1 MKKISIIILI
11 SLLSTSLFAQE
22 SIEIA
27 FEINQNS
34 NQLVL
39 DSVLIENTT
48 ASCDTMIYYP
58 YSTLNLNM
66 LSGIDELYSQNKLQ
80 VIANYPNPFNTY
92 SIIELYVPE
101 QSVQFSIYDIQGKS
115 VLDKEIICGS
125 GLQQFKFHAG
135 AEAQYLIKV
144 KSGKQNTSLQLM
156 HTGDTGSKAQVEHLG
171 EISKIKTTKEK
182 TNGFIFT
189 SGDQLNCT
197 AWVTACGTAESTN
210 ANAQPQG
217 SEIINFDFTH
227 LTNLQASTPELDEI
241 IPEENQIT
249 WRWTNVADCDG
260 YKYAYENNYE
270 SATEIGTTTQMITD
284 DLIPG
289 TNYKLFIWAYND
301 CGESHVLEMHQA
313 TTAIP
318 FTQDENDSI
327 TSGPSSSSMP
337 VMNIFEQPDSIIL
350 RTPSTNVL
358 FNEENLDYLVERMQY
373 TVGVESG
380 VGIAAPQVGINR
392 RVIWVQRWDIGAIMH
407 PWEVYYNPRIVN
419 YSDTVV
425 YKNDGCLSVPTS
437 GEYPEIDG
445 FSYRAIWVDVEYYTE
460 TGEKVIERINHQY
473 TAHIFQHEI
482 DHLNAVMFFDRQVEE
497 EKAKFTII
505 EGDSYE
511 GLPPID

>member
-1 MKKISIIILI
+1 MKKIFIITFI
-11 SLLSTSLFAQE
+11 SLLSASLFAQE
-22 SIEIA
+22 SIEIS

-34 NQLVL
+34 NQLIL

-48 ASCDTMIYYP
+48 AACDTMIYYP
-58 YSTLNLNM
+58 NTSLNLNM
-66 LSGIDELYSQNKLQ
+66 LSGIEELYSKNKLH
-80 VIANYPNPFNTY
+80 VRANYPNPFDTY
-92 SIIELYVPE
+92 SIIELYIPE

-125 GLQQFKFHAG
+125 GLQQFKFHSG

-144 KSGKQNTSLQLM
+144 KSGNQNTSLQLI
-156 HTGDTGSKAQVEHLG
+156 HSGDTGSKAQIEHFG
-171 EISKIKTTKEK
+171 EISEIKNMKEK

-189 SGDQLNCT
+189 SNDQLNFT

-217 SEIINFDFTH
+217 SDIISFDFTH
-227 LTNLQASTPELDEI
+227 LTNLQASTPTLDEI

-249 WRWTNVADCDG
+249 WRWTDVTDCDG

-289 TNYKLFIWAYND
+289 TNYELFIWAYND

-318 FTQDENDSI
+318 FTQDDNDSI
-327 TSGPSSSSMP
+327 TNGSSNSNMR

-358 FNEENLDYLVERMQY
+358 LDEENLDYLVERMRY
-373 TVGVESG
+373 TLGAEGG

-392 RVIWVQRWDIGAIMH
+392 RIIWVQRWDIGGIMH
-407 PWEVYYNPRIVN
+407 PWEVYYNPRVVN

-425 YKNDGCLSVPTS
+425 YKNDGCLSVPT
-437 GEYPEIDG
+437 GGDYPEIDG

-460 TGEKVIERINHQY
+460 TGEKVVERINHQY

-497 EKAKFTII
+497 EKDKFTII